1 MYKVIKKFHDLQDA
15 TKTKNGMT
23 YHEYDV
29 GDEFP
34 RKGHEVSDE
43 RIKELAGKE
52 NKQGVPLIEL
62 VEEKA
67 DAEKTAKK
75 SSSTNKASSRK
86 TSAKATTE

>member
-15 TKTKNGMT
+15 TKTKNGMV
-23 YHEYDV
+23 YYEYNV

-34 RKGHEVSDE
+34 RKGHEVSEE
-43 RIKELAGKE
+43 RLEELAGKE

-75 SSSTNKASSRK
+75 LSSTKASSRK
-86 TSAKATTE
+86 ASASASTK

>member
-15 TKTKNGMT
+15 TKTKNGMV
-23 YHEYDV
+23 YHEYNV

-34 RKGHEVSDE
+34 RKGREVSEE
-43 RIKELAGKE
+43 RLEELTGKE

-75 SSSTNKASSRK
+75 SSSTKTSSRK
-86 TSAKATTE
+86 ASASTSTK

>member
-75 SSSTNKASSRK
+75 SSSTKASSRK
-86 TSAKATTE
+86 ASASASTK

>member
-15 TKTKNGMT
+15 TKTKNGMV
-23 YHEYDV
+23 YHEYNA

-34 RKGHEVSDE
+34 RKGREVSEE
-43 RIKELAGKE
+43 RLEELAGKE

-67 DAEKTAKK
+67 AAKK
-75 SSSTNKASSRK
+75 PAKKPSSTKTSSRK
-86 TSAKATTE
+86 NPANADAE

>member
-15 TKTKNGMT
+15 TKTKNGMV
-23 YHEYDV
+23 YHEYNV

-34 RKGHEVSDE
+34 RKGHEVSEE
-43 RIKELAGKE
+43 RLDELAGKE

-75 SSSTNKASSRK
+75 SSSTKASSRK
-86 TSAKATTE
+86 ASASASTK

>member
-15 TKTKNGMT
+15 TKTKNGMV
-23 YHEYDV
+23 YHEYNV

-34 RKGHEVSDE
+34 RKGMDVSEE
-43 RIKELAGKE
+43 RLEELAGKE

-75 SSSTNKASSRK
+75 SSSTKASSRK
-86 TSAKATTE
+86 ASAGASTK

>member
-15 TKTKNGMT
+15 TKTKNGMI
-23 YHEYDV
+23 YHEYNV

-43 RIKELAGKE
+43 RIEELAGKE

-62 VEEKA
+62 VEEKTT
-67 DAEKTAKK
+67 AEKTVKK
-75 SSSTNKASSRK
+75 SSSAKTSSRK
-86 TSAKATTE
+86 TSASATTK